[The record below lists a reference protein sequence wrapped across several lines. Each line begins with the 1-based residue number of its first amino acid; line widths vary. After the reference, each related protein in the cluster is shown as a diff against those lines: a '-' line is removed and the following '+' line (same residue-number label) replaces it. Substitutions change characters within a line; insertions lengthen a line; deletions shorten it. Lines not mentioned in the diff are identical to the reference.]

1 MEDLRNKLSVRVRR
15 RTQSNQDNMG
25 PQEWILKNWLKQ
37 KSSNKDEAIIGTY
50 FRWRLSTPKPS
61 SLDWVWPWT
70 FKYCCK
76 ATNKSY
82 ISHFFSFVKRH
93 VLSLVFRPFFYN
105 KTRPGIFFE
114 REKALLFTERDKN
127 GSIVPMATK
136 KRWCAKNL
144 WDIFASLLQL
154 QKARYSIF

>member
-1 MEDLRNKLSVRVRR
+1 MNS
-15 RTQSNQDNMG
+15 
-25 PQEWILKNWLKQ
+25 QELVEAEELKQ
-37 KSSNKDEAIIGTY
+37 KWGHY
-50 FRWRLSTPKPS
+50 WYRRLSTPKPS

-70 FKYCCK
+70 YKYCCK

-114 REKALLFTERDKN
+114 RESTSLHGKRQKRIYRTHGNKKEVMCQKLMGHLCLLASAAESAVLYILSRQKIRKKAGR
-127 GSIVPMATK
+127 ITK
-136 KRWCAKNL
+136 LR
-144 WDIFASLLQL
+144 
-154 QKARYSIF
+154 